1 MLKKFITNAGIKIKK
16 VIWPLLI
23 SIDATIFFSERYQ
36 SEVVP
41 QHLIQPMNEIVASN
55 NPGHSIIDYG
65 IDRVEYFW
73 GDPYKKLTWQ
83 QAMEYVQTPE
93 QAQVYLDR
101 HFTALRDD
109 TLRDDTI
116 RRSFKYN
123 HLIPGG
129 KNCLDYANSAA
140 ALLSDD
146 GYLPNYL
153 CMFTEDLENRHA
165 VFLYRTPAGYG
176 ALGNT
181 PIAPEHQTV
190 ESLVMAFEQ
199 IYGPKFKYDRYK
211 IISLDYVFPD
221 GEYIG
226 GDGDLDLGFF
236 GYHYPYIK
244 IKHH

>member
-1 MLKKFITNAGIKIKK
+1 MLKKFISWLSVAVFAVFTFEGI
-16 VIWPLLI
+16 
-23 SIDATIFFSERYQ
+23 IFFSRNHPDE
-36 SEVVP
+36 SVP
-41 QHLIQPMNEIVASN
+41 QHLIQPVNEIVASN
-55 NPGHSIIDYG
+55 NPRHSIIDYG
-65 IDRVEYFW
+65 IDSVEYFW

-101 HFTALRDD
+101 HFT

-146 GYLPNYL
+146 GYLQNYL
-153 CMFTEDLENRHA
+153 CMFTEYLENRHA

-176 ALGNT
+176 SLGNT

-199 IYGPKFKYDRYK
+199 IYGPKFKYDLYK
-211 IISLDYVFPD
+211 IISLDYAFPD

-226 GDGDLDLGFF
+226 GDGDLYLGSLA
-236 GYHYPYIK
+236 YYYPYIK
-244 IKHH
+244 IKHN

>member
-1 MLKKFITNAGIKIKK
+1 MLKKFISWLSVAVFAVFTFEGI
-16 VIWPLLI
+16 
-23 SIDATIFFSERYQ
+23 IFFSRNHPDE
-36 SEVVP
+36 SVP
-41 QHLIQPMNEIVASN
+41 QHLIQPVNEIVASN
-55 NPGHSIIDYG
+55 NPRHSIIDYG
-65 IDRVEYFW
+65 IDSVEYFW

-101 HFTALRDD
+101 HFTTLRDD
-109 TLRDDTI
+109 TPRDDTI

-146 GYLPNYL
+146 GYLQNYL
-153 CMFTEDLENRHA
+153 CMFTEYLENRHA
-165 VFLYRTPAGYG
+165 VFLYRTPTGYG

-199 IYGPKFKYDRYK
+199 IYGPKFKYDLYK
-211 IISLDYVFPD
+211 IISLDYAFPD

-226 GDGDLDLGFF
+226 GDGDLYLGSLA
-236 GYHYPYIK
+236 YYYPYIK
-244 IKHH
+244 IKNH